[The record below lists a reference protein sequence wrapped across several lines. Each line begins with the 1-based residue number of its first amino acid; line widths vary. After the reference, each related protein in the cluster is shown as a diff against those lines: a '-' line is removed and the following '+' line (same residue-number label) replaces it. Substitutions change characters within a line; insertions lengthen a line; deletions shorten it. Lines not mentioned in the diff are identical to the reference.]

1 MSWRNPSLFWRKV
14 IVGSV
19 YGGLGMLA
27 GMLLGLI
34 PERIVVLM
42 MAGGIVGA
50 WGGSRTESES
60 KSPDEN
66 VHTGV
71 SSQLP
76 HDRRS
81 SESR

>member
-19 YGGLGMLA
+19 YGGLGMLV

-42 MAGGIVGA
+42 TAGGLFGA
-50 WGGSRTESES
+50 WVGSRTESES
-60 KSPDEN
+60 KSPEAN
-66 VHTGV
+66 VHNGV
-71 SSQLP
+71 SSQP
-76 HDRRS
+76 RHDR
-81 SESR
+81 